1 VLLVLSL
8 VQAMLLLLLLLLVL
22 RQRTLALLQRLLPLT
37 TLQQVRYS

>member
-8 VQAMLLLLLLLLVL
+8 VQAMLLLLLLLLLVL

-37 TLQQVRYS
+37 TLQQVR